1 MRISDWSSDVCSSD
15 LRFLLVGED
24 DTMPATNKEGATIL
38 DRYFA
43 TPPAITAHAALDA
56 ETGAYP
62 AALMEVLSP
71 AMTARA
77 RDAIRRWPGYAPTP
91 LHRLDR
97 LAGALGLGAV
107 LYKDE
112 SARFGLGS
120 FKPLGGA
127 YAVLHL
133 LAQRLEAALGHP
145 VSLDEIRE
153 GRYAE
158 AAAAITVAT
167 ATDGNHGRSVAWGAR
182 LAGCRCRI
190 YIHEIGRAHA

>member
-1 MRISDWSSDVCSSD
+1 MVFLYFVLFFKQKTAYEMRISDWSSDVCSSD
-15 LRFLLVGED
+15 LRF
-24 DTMPATNKEGATIL
+24 
-38 DRYFA
+38 
-43 TPPAITAHAALDA
+43 
-56 ETGAYP
+56 
-62 AALMEVLSP
+62 
-71 AMTARA
+71 
-77 RDAIRRWPGYAPTP
+77 
-91 LHRLDR
+91 DR
-97 LAGALGLGAV
+97 LAEVLGLGAV
-107 LYKDE
+107 HYKDE

-182 LAGCRCRI
+182 LAG
-190 YIHEIGRAHA
+190 